1 MFLISTWSLSRVFKA
16 KWKGNC
22 WLFLFLPQRA
32 FGCFLPCSARMIPCV
47 QINVCSLGISA
58 ELWAQTEWGGKRE
71 MVLKLLGKNVNILF
85 VFTHQVLERLLMF
98 LKGRFP
104 ISFTISRIKPV
115 LWIEWEDCLSLHK
128 SGTPTCTCPCITS
141 RGFSS
146 SEQDS
151 LPYLRKFSSASCNS
165 KSIAEDTVSAEAGF
179 FDMDATESVWFR

>member
-1 MFLISTWSLSRVFKA
+1 
-16 KWKGNC
+16 
-22 WLFLFLPQRA
+22 
-32 FGCFLPCSARMIPCV
+32 MIPCV

-115 LWIEWEDCLSLHK
+115 L
-128 SGTPTCTCPCITS
+128 
-141 RGFSS
+141 
-146 SEQDS
+146 
-151 LPYLRKFSSASCNS
+151 
-165 KSIAEDTVSAEAGF
+165 
-179 FDMDATESVWFR
+179 